1 MMASL
6 FSNSWYRVAEL
17 KPRLRAHAQIHRQT
31 FRGQVWYVLQD
42 HQSGRFFRVSPAANR
57 MLCLMDGRRTL
68 REIWDIAGERAADD
82 PPTQDETIQLLA
94 QLHAA
99 DLLQGELP
107 PDVGEL
113 AERSER
119 ADRRR
124 LLQRLR
130 NPMALRVPLFDP
142 DRLLDLTLP
151 LIKPLFSVVGFFCWL
166 ALVATG
172 AVLAALHWSELLANV
187 ADRVLVAENI
197 ALIALVYPIM
207 KALHEAGHAC
217 ATKVWGGEV
226 HEVGVMLLVFIPV
239 PYVDASASAAFREKR
254 RRIVVGGAG
263 IIVELALAAIA
274 VIVWLNASP
283 GLGRAVAFNVVL
295 IGGVSTLFFNGNP
308 LLRFDGYYIL
318 ADLIEIPNLATRANA
333 YLFFLVQR
341 HLLGVDGL
349 DNPASA
355 PGEAKW
361 LLAYAILSL
370 LYRMLVSFG
379 IAVFLATRLFIL
391 GIAMA
396 IWAIISIAVLPIIK
410 GIRFLATSPRLRG
423 QRQRAIG
430 TVAGIAAFAAAIL
443 FLLPLPYAT
452 VAQGVVWIPDRA
464 EVRAKA
470 EGFVTD
476 VLTTPGSRVEAHRQ
490 LVALEDPIL
499 SARVSLIDAQREEMQ
514 LRLEAVRQLDRVQAE
529 VLQEQ
534 VQRLSSTLAAYRTR
548 ADELNIAAEQGG
560 RFVLPHAEDLPGRFF
575 KRGDLVGYVIGDND
589 LVVRV
594 VVPQAD
600 VDLVRQRTRAVKAYF
615 AENLEQPVPARVL
628 REVPAAQNEVPSL
641 ALTAQA
647 GGPIVLDPGKTQK
660 PTSLFST
667 FLFDVDLLEPVPPRM
682 AGARVYVRFDH
693 GYEPLAFRILRAFR
707 QFFLGQFHV

>member
-1 MMASL
+1 MASL

-17 KPRLRAHAQIHRQT
+17 KPRLRAHAQIHRHT

-42 HQSGRFFRVSPAANR
+42 HQTGRFFRVSPAANR

-68 REIWDIAGERAADD
+68 REIWDVAGERAADD

-107 PDVGEL
+107 PDVGEI
-113 AERSER
+113 ANRSQQ

-130 NPMALRVPLFDP
+130 NPMALRLPLFDP

-151 LIKPLFSVVGFFCWL
+151 LIKPLFTLAGFLAWL

-172 AVLAALHWSELLANV
+172 AVLAALHWSELVANV

-197 ALIALVYPIM
+197 ALIACVYPLM
-207 KALHEAGHAC
+207 KALHEAGHAY

-239 PYVDASASAAFREKR
+239 PYVDASASAAFRQKR
-254 RRIVVGGAG
+254 RRIVVGAAG

-274 VIVWLNASP
+274 MIVWINASP
-283 GLGRAVAFNVVL
+283 GLGRAVAFNVIL

-318 ADLIEIPNLATRANA
+318 ADLIEVPNLATRANS

-355 PGEAKW
+355 PGEPKW
-361 LLAYAILSL
+361 LLGYAILSFI
-370 LYRMLVSFG
+370 YRMLVSFG
-379 IAVFLATRLFIL
+379 IAVFLATRLFLL
-391 GIAMA
+391 GAAMA
-396 IWAIISIAVLPIIK
+396 VWAIISIAVLPTIK
-410 GIRFLATSPRLRG
+410 GIRFLATSQRLRG

-430 TVAGIAAFAAAIL
+430 IVGGLAAGALAFL

-470 EGFVTD
+470 EGFITD
-476 VLTTPGSRVEAHRQ
+476 IPTPPGSEVAAHRQ
-490 LVALEDPIL
+490 LVTLEDPIL
-499 SARVSLIDAQREEMQ
+499 SAKVALINAQREEMQ
-514 LRLEAVRQLDRVQAE
+514 LRLDAVRQLDRVQAE

-534 VQRLSSTLAAYRTR
+534 VQRLTSTLAAYRTR
-548 ADELNIAAEQGG
+548 ADDLNIAAEQDG

-594 VVPQAD
+594 VVPQAE
-600 VDLVRQRTRAVKAYF
+600 VDLVRQRTRGVKAYF
-615 AENLEQPVPARVL
+615 AENLERPVPARIL
-628 REVPAAQNEVPSL
+628 REVPAAQTEVPSL
-641 ALTAQA
+641 ALTTQA
-647 GGPIVLDPGKTQK
+647 GGPIVLDPSKTQK
-660 PTSLFST
+660 PQSLFSM
-667 FLFDVDLLEPVPPRM
+667 FQFDVDLLEPVPPRM

-693 GYEPLAFRILRAFR
+693 GYEPLAFRIMRAFR